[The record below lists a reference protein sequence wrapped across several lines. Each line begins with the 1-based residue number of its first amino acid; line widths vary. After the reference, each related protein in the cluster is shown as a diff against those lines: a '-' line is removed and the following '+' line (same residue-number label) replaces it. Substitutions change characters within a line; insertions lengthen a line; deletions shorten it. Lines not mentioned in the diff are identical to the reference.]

1 MAVPQAELE
10 STVLP
15 LASSSV
21 MLVDDQSTSRAILE
35 QVLRSLDERIM
46 VKSFA
51 RPVDAIVWA
60 TRQVADLVLVDFAM
74 PEMNGTELV
83 RRLRAMPG
91 YEHVPIVMVTVNDE
105 REVRY
110 KALDAGITDF
120 LTKPVDVR
128 ECMARCRN
136 LLTLRRQQLALEDR
150 QRLLEQ
156 MVENSARELRERE
169 REKQTLMQLAAGA
182 AAKPAPRTR
191 VARSLVYST
200 RHQSPSRGLARFVPR
215 KSLGRVRG

>member
-1 MAVPQAELE
+1 MAVPQAELQ

-15 LASSSV
+15 LVSSTV
-21 MLVDDQSTSRAILE
+21 MVVDDQSTSRAILE
-35 QVLRSLDERIM
+35 QVLRTLDERIM

-60 TRQVADLVLVDFAM
+60 TRHVADLVLVDFAM
-74 PEMNGTELV
+74 PDMNGTELV

-120 LTKPVDVR
+120 LAKPVDVR

-156 MVENSARELRERE
+156 IVENSARELRERE
-169 REKQTLMQLAAGA
+169 RERQTLIQIASAPPAGSGPALRRIIAILSAA
-182 AAKPAPRTR
+182 R
-191 VARSLVYST
+191 VVS
-200 RHQSPSRGLARFVPR
+200 Q
-215 KSLGRVRG
+215 KSAT

>member
-1 MAVPQAELE
+1 MGEPQASIK
-10 STVLP
+10 STVVP
-15 LASSSV
+15 LASSTV
-21 MLVDDQSTSRAILE
+21 MVVDDQSTSRAILE
-35 QVLRSLDERIM
+35 QVLRTVDQRIM

-51 RPVDAIVWA
+51 RPIDAIVWA
-60 TRQVADLVLVDFAM
+60 TRHVADLVLVDFAM

-120 LTKPVDVR
+120 LSKPVDVR

-150 QRLLEQ
+150 QKLLEQ
-156 MVENSARELRERE
+156 IVENSARELRERE

-182 AAKPAPRTR
+182 AAKPA
-191 VARSLVYST
+191 
-200 RHQSPSRGLARFVPR
+200 
-215 KSLGRVRG
+215 